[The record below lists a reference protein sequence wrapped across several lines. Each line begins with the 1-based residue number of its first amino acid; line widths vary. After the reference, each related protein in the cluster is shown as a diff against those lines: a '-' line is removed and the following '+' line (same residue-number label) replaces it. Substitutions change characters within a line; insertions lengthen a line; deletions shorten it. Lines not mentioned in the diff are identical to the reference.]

1 MGKKLFTEFP
11 PISTREWEDLI
22 KLDLKG
28 ADYEKKLIWQT
39 PEGIPLRPYYRE
51 EDIKDIDY
59 LDTLPGEFPYVRGKK
74 TTSNDW
80 LIRQEIIVDDIDE
93 ANAKAI
99 DALMKGAGSVGF
111 VFSDKAIFSASDIS
125 RLLKDIC
132 MSSAEVNFSCSGN
145 SMKVL
150 QSIDEENNS
159 RGGTLSKLHGSIEYD
174 PFGELLTAGNF
185 AAGEQKSFEMAYG
198 LIDYGKKFPHFTVIN
213 VNAAIFHNSGG
224 SAVHELAFAFS
235 SASEYLERLTG
246 MGHTAEEVAENIR
259 FTFATGSN
267 YFMEIAK
274 FRAARYL
281 WTKML
286 EAWEISP
293 EIAGK
298 LIIHAV
304 TSRWNKTIYDP
315 YVNMLRSTTESMA
328 AILGGADSLTVE
340 PFDKHFRKQTGSFS
354 ERIARNT
361 QLVLKEEAYFD
372 KVADPAAGSWY
383 IESLTTT
390 LIDEAWKLFLE
401 TDGQGGFSEAFKK
414 EFIQDKIK
422 EMANKRDNFLAGRR
436 DILLGTNQYPNPS
449 EKIKNNVDTDVAFS
463 EPVPAAAPLARPL
476 RPYRGAQPFEEL
488 RLKTEQHP
496 SGSPKVFLLAYGNIT
511 MSKARAGF
519 SSGFFACA
527 GFEIIDNPG
536 FNSPAEGVA
545 AAVKSKAEIVVICSS
560 DEEYSLIIPFVAN
573 ELKDAIV
580 VVAGN
585 PKENIAQLQ
594 EAGVK
599 HFIHLRSNVLETLKQ
614 FQTELGIK

>member
-11 PISTREWEDLI
+11 PVSTSEWEDLI

-28 ADYEKKLIWQT
+28 ADYEKKLVWQT
-39 PEGIPLRPYYRE
+39 PEGIPVRPYYRE

-59 LDTLPGEFPYVRGKK
+59 LDSLPGEFPFVRGKK
-74 TTSNDW
+74 RTSNDW
-80 LIRQEIIVDDIDE
+80 LVRQDIVVDDIGE
-93 ANAKAI
+93 ANAKAL
-99 DALMKGAGSVGF
+99 DALMKGAGSIGF
-111 VFSDKAIFSASDIS
+111 IMKNKKEITAGEIS

-132 MSSAEVNFSCSGN
+132 MSSAEVNFCCGKFSVQ
-145 SMKVL
+145 VL
-150 QSIDEENNS
+150 QATDTENNV
-159 RGGTLSKLHGSIEYD
+159 RGGALSGLRGSVEFD
-174 PFGELLTAGNF
+174 PFGELVTTGNF
-185 AAGEQKSFEMAYG
+185 AEGEQESFKMASEMLG
-198 LIDYGKKFPHFTVIN
+198 YGKKLPNFTVIN

-224 SAVHELAFAFS
+224 SAVHELAFALS
-235 SASEYLERLTG
+235 SAAEYLERLTG
-246 MGHTAEEVAENIR
+246 MGHTAEEVAEKIR
-259 FTFATGSN
+259 ITFATGSN

-281 WTKML
+281 WSKLL
-286 EAWEISP
+286 EAWEVNQQT
-293 EIAGK
+293 AGK
-298 LIIHAV
+298 LVIHAV

-340 PFDKHFRKQTGSFS
+340 PFDKHFRKQTGVFS

-372 KVADPAAGSWY
+372 KVADPAAGSYY
-383 IESLTTT
+383 IESLTSS
-390 LIDEAWKLFLE
+390 LIDESWKLFME

-414 EFIQDKIK
+414 GFIQDRI
-422 EMANKRDNFLAGRR
+422 EQAANKRDGYLAGRR
-436 DILLGTNQYPNPS
+436 DVLLGTNQYPNPS
-449 EKIKNNVDTDVAFS
+449 EKIIKNIDTATAFK
-463 EPVPAAAPLARPL
+463 ETVQAKIQLGRPL
-476 RPYRGAQPFEEL
+476 KPYRGAQPFEEL

-496 SGSPKVFLLAYGNIT
+496 SGAPKVFLLTYGNIT

-519 SSGFFACA
+519 STGFFACA

-536 FNSPAEGVA
+536 FRSPEEGVTA
-545 AAVKSKAEIVVICSS
+545 ALKSKAEIVVICSS
-560 DEEYSLIIPFVAN
+560 DEEYPMIVPFVAN
-573 ELKDAIV
+573 ELKSAIV

-585 PKENIAQLQ
+585 PKESIGQLQ

-614 FQTELGIK
+614 FQAELGIK

>member
-11 PISTREWEDLI
+11 PVSTREWEDLI

-28 ADYEKKLIWQT
+28 ADYEKKLVWQT
-39 PEGIPLRPYYRE
+39 PEGIPVRPYYRE

-59 LDTLPGEFPYVRGKK
+59 LDTLPGEFPFVRGKK
-74 TTSNDW
+74 RTSNDW
-80 LIRQEIIVDDIDE
+80 LVRQEIVVDDIDA
-93 ANAKAI
+93 ANANAL

-111 VFSDKAIFSASDIS
+111 VLPDKTSFTAGEIS
-125 RLLKDIC
+125 RLLNDIC
-132 MSSAEVNFSCSGN
+132 MSSAEVNFCCGKFS
-145 SMKVL
+145 KHVFEA
-150 QSIDEENNS
+150 IDKENNS
-159 RGGTLSKLHGSIEYD
+159 RGGALSVLRGSIEYD
-174 PFGELLTAGNF
+174 PFGELVTTGNF
-185 AAGEQKSFEMAYG
+185 AAGEQESFKMASEMIG
-198 LIDYGKKFPHFTVIN
+198 FGKKLPNFTVIN
-213 VNAAIFHNSGG
+213 VDAAIFHNSGG
-224 SAVHELAFAFS
+224 SGVHELAFALS
-235 SASEYLERLTG
+235 SAAEYLERLTG
-246 MGHTAEEVAENIR
+246 MGHTAEEVAGKIR

-281 WTKML
+281 WSKLL
-286 EAWEISP
+286 EAWEINP
-293 EIAGK
+293 QTAGK

-340 PFDKHFRKQTGSFS
+340 PFDKHFRKQTGVFS
-354 ERIARNT
+354 ERVARNT

-372 KVADPAAGSWY
+372 KVSDPAAGSWY
-383 IESLTTT
+383 IETLTSS
-390 LIDEAWKLFLE
+390 LIDESWKLFLE
-401 TDGQGGFSEAFKK
+401 VDGKGGFSEAFKK
-414 EFIQDKIK
+414 GFIQDKI
-422 EMANKRDNFLAGRR
+422 EETANKRNSFLAGRR

-449 EKIKNNVDTDVAFS
+449 EKVIKNIDPDIAFK
-463 EPVPAAAPLARPL
+463 EPVPAEIQLARPL
-476 RPYRGAQPFEEL
+476 KPYRGAQPFEEL

-496 SGSPKVFLLAYGNIT
+496 SGAPKVFLLTYGNVT

-519 SSGFFACA
+519 SCGFFACA
-527 GFEIIDNPG
+527 GFDVIVTPG
-536 FNSPAEGVA
+536 FGSPAEGVEA
-545 AAVKSKAEIVVICSS
+545 ALKSKAQVVVICSS
-560 DEEYSLIIPFVAN
+560 DEEYPMIVPFIAN
-573 ELKDAIV
+573 ELKKAIV

-585 PKENIAQLQ
+585 PKESISQLQ